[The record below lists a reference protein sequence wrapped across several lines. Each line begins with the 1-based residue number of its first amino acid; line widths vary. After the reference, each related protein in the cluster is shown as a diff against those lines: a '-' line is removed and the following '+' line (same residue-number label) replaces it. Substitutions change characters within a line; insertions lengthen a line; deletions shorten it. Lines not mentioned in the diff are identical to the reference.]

1 MLNVMYVCNSKY
13 AQYFSNHL
21 SSTSYHLHTSRLQR
35 MLADRAYFS
44 LDPPTWKVQGLPLL
58 WLVLDE
64 LGSEVDAVH
73 LYRPHGQSGVGVL
86 GVVGHR
92 AGLTQTA
99 VLRGGE
105 GRGGEGRD
113 RRVGSGHGLL
123 NHLFHT
129 VGKAICV
136 GEHVKHDSV

>member
-1 MLNVMYVCNSKY
+1 
-13 AQYFSNHL
+13 
-21 SSTSYHLHTSRLQR
+21 

-86 GVVGHR
+86 GVVGHGAR
-92 AGLTQTA
+92 LTQTA

-105 GRGGEGRD
+105 GREGEGRD
-113 RRVGSGHGLL
+113 RRVGSGHGLI
-123 NHLFHT
+123 NHLFHI
-129 VGKAICV
+129 VEKVICV
-136 GEHVKHDSV
+136 GEHVKHGSV

>member
-1 MLNVMYVCNSKY
+1 MSNVMYVCNSKY

-35 MLADRAYFS
+35 MLADRAYFL

-58 WLVLDE
+58 WLILDE
-64 LGSEVDAVH
+64 LGSEIDAVH

-86 GVVGHR
+86 GVVGCG
-92 AGLTQTA
+92 AWLTQTA

-105 GRGGEGRD
+105 GEGRD
-113 RRVGSGHGLL
+113 RGVGSGHGLI

-129 VGKAICV
+129 VGKVICV

>member
-1 MLNVMYVCNSKY
+1 
-13 AQYFSNHL
+13 
-21 SSTSYHLHTSRLQR
+21 
-35 MLADRAYFS
+35 MLADRAYIS

-73 LYRPHGQSGVGVL
+73 LYRPPGQRGVGVL
-86 GVVGHR
+86 GVVGHS

-105 GRGGEGRD
+105 GRGGTEG
-113 RRVGSGHGLL
+113 
-123 NHLFHT
+123 
-129 VGKAICV
+129 
-136 GEHVKHDSV
+136 

>member
-1 MLNVMYVCNSKY
+1 
-13 AQYFSNHL
+13 
-21 SSTSYHLHTSRLQR
+21 
-35 MLADRAYFS
+35 MLADSAYFP

-58 WLVLDE
+58 WLVLYE

-92 AGLTQTA
+92 AGLTQTT

-105 GRGGEGRD
+105 GRGGEGRGG
-113 RRVGSGHGLL
+113 VGQRG
-123 NHLFHT
+123 
-129 VGKAICV
+129 
-136 GEHVKHDSV
+136 GE